1 MFTNSVVVGTG
12 SYLPKNVITNNHF
25 LQHTFYKKSGERMQK
40 DPAEITAKLQQISGI
55 RERRYA
61 SATEDS
67 ADIAAIAGK
76 RALVSAKLSGEQLDG
91 IIVAHNAGN
100 MIHGHDKPHTIPNL
114 GAVIKS
120 RMGITNPNCIAY
132 DIIFGC
138 PGWVEGMTQGHRMIA
153 MGEAKNLL
161 VIGVE
166 VLSRYVDQYDLDTML
181 FGDGAGAV
189 ILQAH
194 GSDTKKGILSYK
206 NYSHCNAEVDFL
218 KMDVSYKRDEPTS
231 LYMKM
236 EGKQVYRYA
245 VTYVPQLVNDC
256 LQKAGIPIE
265 KVAHFFFHQAN
276 EKMIVAM
283 AEKLFKMNGIQGDLK
298 KLVPMTVQCTGN
310 TSVATI
316 PTMWDLI
323 NQGQLPS
330 HSVKDGDIIV
340 MASVGAGMHANC
352 MIYMA

>member
-12 SYLPKNVITNNHF
+12 SYLPKNVVTNDHF

-61 SATEDS
+61 NPTEDS
-67 ADIAAIAGK
+67 AAIAAIAGK
-76 RALVSAKLSGEQLDG
+76 RALESAQLNGEQLDG

-100 MIHGHDKPHTIPNL
+100 MVHGHEKPHTIPNL

-120 RMGITNPNCIAY
+120 RLAISNPNCIAY

-138 PGWVEGMTQGHRMIA
+138 PGWIEAMTQAHRMIA

-189 ILQAH
+189 VLQAQS
-194 GSDTKKGILSYK
+194 GSTKKGILTYK
-206 NYSHCNAEVDFL
+206 NYSHCNKEVDFL
-218 KMDVSYKRDEPTS
+218 KMDVSYKPGEPAS

-245 VTYVPQLVNDC
+245 VTYVPQLVEDC
-256 LQKAGIPIE
+256 LEQSGIPIE
-265 KVAHFFFHQAN
+265 KVDHFFFHQAN

-283 AEKLFKMNGIQGDLK
+283 AEKLFKRKGINGDID

-323 NQGQLPS
+323 EQKKLPN
-330 HSVKDGDIIV
+330 HTVKEGDIIV
-340 MASVGAGMHANC
+340 MAAVGAGMHANC